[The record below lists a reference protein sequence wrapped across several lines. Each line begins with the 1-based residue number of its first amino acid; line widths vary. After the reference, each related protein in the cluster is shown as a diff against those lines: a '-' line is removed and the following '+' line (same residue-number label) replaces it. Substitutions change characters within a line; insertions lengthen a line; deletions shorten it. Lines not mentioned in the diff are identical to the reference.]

1 MQEDFE
7 KGTPEAHDEGAIN
20 PETGV
25 GPREVLKSFGFRG
38 SAELY
43 IALRELVPAGSLST
57 AMYIGVC
64 AWYGLFYCRLCGDR
78 LPGDRP
84 KRIVDRWCD
93 DCYTIISAEDV
104 RNVVEAMLP
113 PGSKPARSERDPD
126 PWPES
131 MYKPVG
137 EKNHSRRS
145 SETVN
150 RTKWKPK
157 RGKHAARNSG
167 KKQKRPGTEKEST
180 RTLGNRRSQSPRT
193 TDREATR
200 RERTRGDPGS
210 QANSQ
215 PHANRHVA
223 VGDAT
228 SQYATPTA
236 RDQRQ
241 GATRRHATEKIDARR
256 TVTRSTT
263 AKRPKTTKGAERI

>member
-104 RNVVEAMLP
+104 RNLVEAMLP
-113 PGSKPARSERDPD
+113 PGSKAARSERDPD
-126 PWPES
+126 PWPDSVYE
-131 MYKPVG
+131 PVG
-137 EKNHSRRS
+137 QQ
-145 SETVN
+145 
-150 RTKWKPK
+150 KPLATIF
-157 RGKHAARNSG
+157 RDRQQN
-167 KKQKRPGTEKEST
+167 QMEST
-180 RTLGNRRSQSPRT
+180 RGGTKGRSTRMSGRRTGCR
-193 TDREATR
+193 
-200 RERTRGDPGS
+200 
-210 QANSQ
+210 
-215 PHANRHVA
+215 
-223 VGDAT
+223 
-228 SQYATPTA
+228 
-236 RDQRQ
+236 
-241 GATRRHATEKIDARR
+241 ARR
-256 TVTRSTT
+256 KS
-263 AKRPKTTKGAERI
+263 A

>member
-104 RNVVEAMLP
+104 RNLVEAMLP

-137 EKNHSRRS
+137 EKKPLATIFRDRQQNQMETKAWKARS
-145 SETVN
+145 EELRQETEAAGDGERVDQN
-150 RTKWKPK
+150 AGKP
-157 RGKHAARNSG
+157 AEPEPEDD
-167 KKQKRPGTEKEST
+167 RP
-180 RTLGNRRSQSPRT
+180 
-193 TDREATR
+193 
-200 RERTRGDPGS
+200 
-210 QANSQ
+210 
-215 PHANRHVA
+215 
-223 VGDAT
+223 
-228 SQYATPTA
+228 
-236 RDQRQ
+236 
-241 GATRRHATEKIDARR
+241 
-256 TVTRSTT
+256 
-263 AKRPKTTKGAERI
+263 

>member
-7 KGTPEAHDEGAIN
+7 KGTAEAHDEGDTN
-20 PETGV
+20 PETGL

-64 AWYGLFYCRLCGDR
+64 SWYGLFYCRLCGDR

-104 RNVVEAMLP
+104 RNLVEAMLP

-137 EKNHSRRS
+137 EKKPLATIFRDRQQNQMETKAWKARS
-145 SETVN
+145 EELRGETEAAGEGERVDQDA
-150 RTKWKPK
+150 
-157 RGKHAARNSG
+157 GKAG
-167 KKQKRPGTEKEST
+167 EPEPEDDRP
-180 RTLGNRRSQSPRT
+180 
-193 TDREATR
+193 
-200 RERTRGDPGS
+200 
-210 QANSQ
+210 
-215 PHANRHVA
+215 
-223 VGDAT
+223 
-228 SQYATPTA
+228 
-236 RDQRQ
+236 
-241 GATRRHATEKIDARR
+241 
-256 TVTRSTT
+256 
-263 AKRPKTTKGAERI
+263 